1 MLRNRYVL
9 AADVPLIGAAAF
21 GAFALRFDWIAWSYR
36 GEMVP
41 FLLTAL
47 FLKPVIFHAFGMYR
61 RFWAYAS
68 VQDMLALFFAT
79 SAASVAMA
87 SLVTLGLLTHQL
99 PEFSR
104 SVLVIDWSLTLLM
117 VGGFRMSI
125 RIIFDANTSNR
136 GGGAPTTRPARRI
149 LVLGAGQAGAIV
161 VREMQ
166 KNAHLGMTPVGF
178 LDDDRRKV
186 GKRIYGVPVLAR
198 VDGLEEVVGTINAD
212 EVIIARPRAG
222 GAVLRALAERC
233 RMLDVTSRIVPG
245 MFELIDGKLSVSRLR
260 NVEIVDLLQRPHLV
274 GGVGSAGYLA
284 GQTVLVT
291 GAGGSIGLE
300 LCRQVAHA
308 APSLLVIAG
317 HGENSIYEANQQLR
331 AAFPG
336 VRVQPVIVDV
346 RDADR
351 LRRIFMRF
359 RPGVVFHAA
368 AHKHV
373 PLMEEN
379 PEEAVS
385 NNVVGTRNV
394 VDAAIAC
401 GTPRLV
407 LISTDKAVSPSSV
420 MGASKR
426 VAEEI
431 VRKAA
436 AGHGRAFVVVR
447 FGNVLGSRG
456 SVVPLFKQQIER
468 GGPITIT
475 HPEMKRFFM
484 TIPEAVDLV
493 LQAGGMGSGGELF
506 VLNMGEPVRI
516 VDLATDLIKLSG
528 LSPDEVRIEFS
539 GLRPGEKLSE
549 SLWEDGAVV
558 EQTAN
563 PDVLQVTEPG
573 ASAEDLA
580 LAIDFLINAS
590 HVDDPALLARAFGRW
605 MPGLG
610 HAPDAPPLT
619 ARLPSA

>member
-9 AADVPLIGAAAF
+9 AADMPLVAAAAF
-21 GAFALRFDWIAWSYR
+21 GAFALRFDWFAWNYR
-36 GEMVP
+36 GEMLP

-47 FLKPVIFHAFGMYR
+47 VLKPVIFHAFGMYR

-68 VQDMLALFFAT
+68 VQDLMAVFFAT
-79 SAASVAMA
+79 SAASVAMT
-87 SLVTLGLLTHQL
+87 LVVALGLLTHQL

-104 SVLVIDWSLTLLM
+104 SVLIIDWILTLLM
-117 VGGFRMSI
+117 AGGLRMSI
-125 RIIFDANTSNR
+125 RIIFDAHTANR
-136 GGGAPTTRPARRI
+136 GGGSASKRPARRI
-149 LVLGAGQAGAIV
+149 LLIGAGQAGAIV

-186 GKRIYGVPVLAR
+186 GKRIYGVPVLAT
-198 VDGLEEVVGTINAD
+198 VEGLEQVVRSVEVD
-212 EVIIARPRAG
+212 EVIIAMPRAG
-222 GAVLRALAERC
+222 GPLLRAVAERC
-233 RMLDVTSRIVPG
+233 RQLEVTSRIVPG
-245 MFELIDGKLSVSRLR
+245 MFELIDGKFSVSRLR

-274 GGVGSAGYLA
+274 GAVGTSQYLA
-284 GQTVLVT
+284 GQTVMVT

-308 APSLLVIAG
+308 APALLVIAG

-331 AAFPG
+331 AAFPA

-351 LRRIFMRF
+351 LRRIFQRF

-385 NNVVGTRNV
+385 NNVLGTRNV

-431 VRKAA
+431 VRRAA
-436 AGHGRAFVVVR
+436 ASHGRSFVVVR

-528 LSPDEVRIEFS
+528 LSPDEILIEFS

-549 SLWEDGAVV
+549 SLWEAGATVQ
-558 EQTAN
+558 QTAN
-563 PDVLQVTEPG
+563 PDVLQVTEPEPPAG
-573 ASAEDLA
+573 DLG
-580 LAIDFLINAS
+580 LAIDFLVNAS
-590 HVDDPALLARAFGRW
+590 RVDNPALLARAFERW
-605 MPGLG
+605 MPGLS
-610 HAPDAPPLT
+610 HAAAAPAP
-619 ARLPSA
+619 AERLPSA

>member
-9 AADVPLIGAAAF
+9 AADIPLVAAAAF
-21 GAFALRFDWIAWSYR
+21 GAFALRFDWFAWSYR
-36 GEMVP
+36 GEMLP
-41 FLLTAL
+41 FVLAALLV
-47 FLKPVIFHAFGMYR
+47 KPLVFHAFGMYR

-68 VQDMLALFFAT
+68 VQDMVAVFLAT
-79 SAASVAMA
+79 SAASVVMT
-87 SLVTLGLLTHQL
+87 LFVTVGLLSHQL

-104 SVLVIDWSLTLLM
+104 SVLIIDWVLTLLM
-117 VGGFRMSI
+117 VGGLRMSI
-125 RIIFDANTSNR
+125 RIIFDANNALR
-136 GGGAPTTRPARRI
+136 NGGPSSKRPARRI
-149 LVLGAGQAGAIV
+149 LLIGAGQAGAIV

-166 KNAHLGMTPVGF
+166 KNPHLGMTPVGF

-186 GKRIYGVPVLAR
+186 GKRIYGVPVLAS
-198 VDGLEEVVGTINAD
+198 VEGLEQVVQSIDVD
-212 EVIIARPRAG
+212 EVIIAMPRATG
-222 GAVLRALAERC
+222 PVLRAIAERC
-233 RMLDVTSRIVPG
+233 RLLGVTSRIVPG

-274 GGVGSAGYLA
+274 GAAGAAQYLA

-300 LCRQVAHA
+300 LCRQVAYA
-308 APSLLVIAG
+308 SPALLVIVG
-317 HGENSIYEANQQLR
+317 HGENSIYEAHQQLR
-331 AAFPG
+331 TAFPA

-351 LRRIFMRF
+351 LRRIFLRF

-373 PLMEEN
+373 PLMEDN
-379 PEEAVS
+379 PEEAIS

-394 VDAAIAC
+394 VDAAIAS

-407 LISTDKAVSPSSV
+407 LISTDKAVSPSSI

-431 VRKAA
+431 VRRAA
-436 AGHGRAFVVVR
+436 ASQGRSFVVVR

-475 HPEMKRFFM
+475 HPDMKRFFM

-528 LSPDEVRIEFS
+528 LSPDEVLIEFS

-549 SLWEDGAVV
+549 SLWEEGAVV
-558 EQTAN
+558 QQTAN
-563 PDVLQVTEPG
+563 PDVLQVTEP
-573 ASAEDLA
+573 ASAEADLA
-580 LAIDFLINAS
+580 LAIAS
-590 HVDDPALLARAFGRW
+590 LVHASRVDDPALLARAFSRW
-605 MPGLG
+605 MPGVDPT
-610 HAPDAPPLT
+610 ADPP
-619 ARLPSA
+619 AMVERLPSA